1 MKIINRP
8 RCSGKSTRAVWASEL
23 YNIPILTHSETS
35 KKILKELAKREKAE
49 IPEPMTI
56 YDLSY
61 MRGKSHQII
70 ERGIIID
77 ELFLVLES
85 LLSYVCG
92 FNIPIKLVTFSEQD
106 CNDSDYQSNE
116 TEQA

>member
-1 MKIINRP
+1 
-8 RCSGKSTRAVWASEL
+8 
-23 YNIPILTHSETS
+23 
-35 KKILKELAKREKAE
+35 
-49 IPEPMTI
+49 MTI
-56 YDLSY
+56 YDLSH
-61 MRGKSHQII
+61 MRGKSHQVI